1 MHTKIAQ
8 TEISSIVNNIQLL
21 VEQRGGEAA
30 NHLTNALIPRISLGF
45 ISDSSGF
52 QSDNPDKGKSSV
64 CVCGCQ
70 EETDPVAIR

>member
-1 MHTKIAQ
+1 MHTKIEQ

-21 VEQRGGEAA
+21 VEQQGGEAA
-30 NHLTNALIPRISLGF
+30 NHLTNAMIPRISLGF

-52 QSDNPDKGKSSV
+52 RNDNPDKGKSNV

-70 EETDPVAIR
+70 TEADPVAV